1 LNRLSRLHR
10 RLLYAT
16 LGSLLVSGALWEWYR
31 DATLMKIHGA
41 AAMLALILFGML
53 LPGHIPKGWNG
64 GRRKTRIPILGAS
77 AWLIVSGYLLYYA
90 GNETVREFTSGSH
103 LGIGLALPLL
113 LGFHV
118 WRRSVV

>member
-10 RLLYAT
+10 RLLYVT

-53 LPGHIPKGWNG
+53 LPGHTKGWNG
-64 GRRKTRIPILGAS
+64 CRRKTGIPILGAS

-118 WRRSVV
+118 WCRSVV